1 MSAPNIEGSS
11 NPAIVSGGGALGFG
25 AGFASYTTANRPPY
39 AKGIIYFDLTTN
51 KLVVGGA
58 TAYETI
64 TSA

>member
-1 MSAPNIEGSS
+1 MAASPNIEGSF
-11 NPAIVSGGGALGFG
+11 NTDVVAGGEFG
-25 AGFASYTTANRPPY
+25 ASFQAFATVDRPAY
-39 AKGIIYFDLTTN
+39 AKGLIYFDLTTN